1 MSFEDK
7 IKLLKKLK
15 AKGYTDLE
23 KIKKM
28 TTHDMLIFSEKK
40 MPIFWFLPAS
50 ELQDNTKD
58 LYSWLMKDPK
68 EDSEKGSSEAK

>member
-40 MPIFWFLPAS
+40 MPIFECLL

-68 EDSEKGSSEAK
+68 EDSEKGSSETK